1 MKESTV
7 FCPDSVY
14 VTLQTR
20 SNILDFMLAN
30 FPIWPKFL
38 SLEKKKKSYNWKSL
52 FSSLVILQTRV
63 TILYSRD
70 NPRDGY
76 ISEEGRI
83 TPLYIFVLDKR
94 CAGNFECKL
103 QQY

>member
-1 MKESTV
+1 M

-30 FPIWPKFL
+30 FPIWPTFL
-38 SLEKKKKSYNWKSL
+38 SLKKKKKWNRTGRVY
-52 FSSLVILQTRV
+52 LVHNLILQNRV
-63 TILYSRD
+63 TILHSRD
-70 NPRDGY
+70 NPRDRY

-83 TPLYIFVLDKR
+83 TPIYISVFDMR